1 MRDKELLNVA
11 VGIERKDK
19 SWLIAGLP
27 DDESEVVVFVNVLPG
42 YKRIWGILL
51 VILMGVCTAVSVQS
65 LSGFVCIEIVF
76 YEKSHLRCIIETR
89 RYVLTLILAE
99 TVLFCIR
106 KNANQISVF
115 LQTLLDFSTCF
126 IIYKFTFEKHPGFW
140 VKEAFSRINWHMASS
155 WVSCCLILNGT
166 TVLSIACMGGDL
178 SDA

>member
-1 MRDKELLNVA
+1 MCNVWEEGRNFAAKEARKEVITIIKMRDKELLNVA

-42 YKRIWGILL
+42 YKHIWGILL

-65 LSGFVCIEIVF
+65 LSGFVCVEIVF

-89 RYVLTLILAE
+89 RYVLALILAE
-99 TVLFCIR
+99 AVLFCIQ

-115 LQTLLDFSTCF
+115 LQTLLDFSTFF

-140 VKEAFSRINWHMASS
+140 VKEAFSRIN
-155 WVSCCLILNGT
+155 
-166 TVLSIACMGGDL
+166 
-178 SDA
+178 